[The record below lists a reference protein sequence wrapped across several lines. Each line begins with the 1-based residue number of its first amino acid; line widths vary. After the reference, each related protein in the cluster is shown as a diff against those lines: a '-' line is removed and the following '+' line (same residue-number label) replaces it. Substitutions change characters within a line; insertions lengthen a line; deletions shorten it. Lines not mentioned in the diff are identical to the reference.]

1 MNQDQI
7 EARWKQFT
15 GSARDRWDKLSG
27 DDIGALAGSSRPAG
41 KIQKPSGIASANR
54 NGRRT
59 TSPPRRFGNQP

>member
-15 GSARDRWDKLSG
+15 GSARDRWDRLSR

-41 KIQKPSGIASANR
+41 KTQKTVRNR
-54 NGRRT
+54 AGEPERQADN
-59 TSPPRRFGNQP
+59 